1 LAGQTV
7 STIST
12 NVTNAFKEPFPL
24 DDMIRITFVTGA
36 GKLGRQKYDENA
48 AKAVTSALRDLGFED
63 DRGASCVKEC
73 AGSFKLQHDTGKN
86 LKTVVVFPK
95 IAGSGGSGTGGEGGG
110 SSSGGGGAGVS
121 VVPPGSPE
129 EMIAMSSKTV
139 FQSMLKSRCPAWS
152 QKKGCLN
159 ALTDI
164 KTVLT
169 GLEQKLMSGTA
180 LSDSEQAFFDSV
192 SASALDEKQ
201 VHVKDQ
207 MAQQVDGGAIT
218 PKEKSLLLGQ
228 VNEKLSSMQED
239 IDTAEKEDKPKKVEK
254 LKGLLEKLVA
264 RKEKLAS
271 ISTKG
276 PHRLK
281 HEAEITKLRTE
292 LEPLVELEE
301 GAKGRLLS
309 LKETQSLARKDDI
322 LAEIEEL
329 EVRWKRSSH
338 LDQKTI

>member
-1 LAGQTV
+1 MAGQTV

-95 IAGSGGSGTGGEGGG
+95 ITGSGGSGTGGEGGG
-110 SSSGGGGAGVS
+110 SSSTANSTGAGGGAGLS

-152 QKKGCLN
+152 QKKGCLS
-159 ALTDI
+159 ALTNI

-180 LSDSEQAFFDSV
+180 LSDSEQTFFDSV

-201 VHVKDQ
+201 AHVKDE
-207 MAQQVDGGAIT
+207 MSQQVDGGAIT
-218 PKEKSLLLGQ
+218 PQEKSLLLGQ
-228 VNEKLSSMQED
+228 VNEKLSSMEED
-239 IDTAEKEDKPKKVEK
+239 ITTAETEGKPKKVEK
-254 LKGLLEKLVA
+254 LKGVLKNLVA
-264 RKEKLAS
+264 RKEKLSS
-271 ISTKG
+271 ITTKG

-292 LEPLVELEE
+292 LEPLLELEE

-309 LKETQSLARKDDI
+309 LKETQTLARKDDV
-322 LAEIEEL
+322 LVEIEEL
-329 EVRWKRSSH
+329 EVR
-338 LDQKTI
+338 